1 VKKICLQDFRRE
13 KTMGKIVIAYKIF
26 PSESSIDLELL
37 KEKIKKQLSDIASVQ
52 RFGEEPIAF
61 GLSAL
66 IVNIV
71 LPEHKEGIL
80 DETEKRLTS
89 LEEISQIQTLA
100 VNRL

>member
-1 VKKICLQDFRRE
+1 
-13 KTMGKIVIAYKIF
+13 MGKIIIAYKIF
-26 PSESSIDLELL
+26 PSESGIDLELL

-52 RFGEEPIAF
+52 RFVEEPIAF

-71 LPEHKEGIL
+71 LPEDKEGIL
-80 DETEKRLTS
+80 DETEKRLTNI
-89 LEEISQIQTLA
+89 EEVGQIQTLA

>member
-1 VKKICLQDFRRE
+1 
-13 KTMGKIVIAYKIF
+13 MGKIVIAYKIF
-26 PSESSIDLELL
+26 PSESSVDLELL
-37 KEKIKKQLSDIASVQ
+37 KEKIKKQLSDIASIQ
-52 RFGEEPIAF
+52 RFSKEPIAF

-80 DETEKRLTS
+80 DETEKRLTDM
-89 LEEISQIQTLA
+89 EEVSQIQPLG